1 MISYLR
7 QPWIQSVGLHFLL
20 IVSVVA
26 AKFWMS
32 RPENITNKKVEFEVI
47 QSPKLAPAQLNLQ
60 TQPAPAPPKP
70 EAPPQEKVFGVSRK
84 AITASDSASGVS
96 VKAGNTVAKEQDDLK
111 LKEDDPD
118 SLPIPADEFL
128 VSSMPVLL
136 NSVKIPY
143 PVEAKKAQIEGP
155 VIMDVLI
162 DQEGKVRKVELVS
175 GPGFGLN
182 EAAVEAMKSFLFRP
196 ATVGDQKV
204 AVQIRYTYRFKLE
217 SF

>member
-1 MISYLR
+1 MTQILSR
-7 QPWIQSVGLHFLL
+7 PVVQSFGLHLSILALALIIQFLFSNAET
-20 IVSVVA
+20 IV
-26 AKFWMS
+26 
-32 RPENITNKKVEFEVI
+32 NKKVDFEVI
-47 QSPKLAPAQLNLQ
+47 QSPKLAPAQLTLQ
-60 TQPAPAPPKP
+60 QPPQAAPPKP
-70 EAPPQEKVFGVSRK
+70 QAPPQEQVFGVSRK
-84 AITASDSASGVS
+84 AITATDSSEGIA

-111 LKEDDPD
+111 LKDDDQD

-143 PVEAKKAQIEGP
+143 PTEARKAQVEGP

-162 DQEGKVRKVELVS
+162 DQEGKVRKVDLVS

-182 EAAVEAMKSFLFRP
+182 EAAIEAMKTFQFRP
-196 ATVGDQKV
+196 AMVGDQKV
-204 AVQIRYTYRFKLE
+204 AVKIRYTYRFKLE